1 MLLLFFFIYFC
12 LLWQLLRFGLALFIL
27 CLTYDAY
34 AKGVARSFCNKLNLY
49 FDTKRHPTHT
59 HTHKHTH
66 TPGDTIKHTLAIACC
81 CCCTIVCLAGVRLFA
96 FVNATTQ
103 LISTR
108 RVAHR
113 AHKGAA
119 ATALTHV
126 HIFVAV
132 IPHTCIHARTHA
144 LTHGRRGTHWLQCSL
159 VVVAVRKEVGGRAVT
174 TQKSNSNSRS
184 LALFGRAVSSHSS
197 LSSFPF
203 NIQITLFFFI

>member
-49 FDTKRHPTHT
+49 FDTKRHTTHT

-119 ATALTHV
+119 ATAFTHV
-126 HIFVAV
+126 HTYICCCN
-132 IPHTCIHARTHA
+132 PTHLHTRTHARTHSRTDEGGHTGCSA
-144 LTHGRRGTHWLQCSL
+144 LLL
-159 VVVAVRKEVGGRAVT
+159 
-174 TQKSNSNSRS
+174 
-184 LALFGRAVSSHSS
+184 LL
-197 LSSFPF
+197 LSEKK
-203 NIQITLFFFI
+203 